1 MPNCAGCKWLDST
14 GPAGR
19 GYCCMVER
27 SSQAKE
33 RTAPT
38 LGRALPV
45 SIKCREPGME
55 RCELY
60 ELGKFEKRWE
70 GGEWSD

>member
-1 MPNCAGCKWLDST
+1 
-14 GPAGR
+14 
-19 GYCCMVER
+19 MVER

-45 SIKCREPGME
+45 SIKRREPGME

-60 ELGKFEKRWE
+60 ELGKFAKRWE